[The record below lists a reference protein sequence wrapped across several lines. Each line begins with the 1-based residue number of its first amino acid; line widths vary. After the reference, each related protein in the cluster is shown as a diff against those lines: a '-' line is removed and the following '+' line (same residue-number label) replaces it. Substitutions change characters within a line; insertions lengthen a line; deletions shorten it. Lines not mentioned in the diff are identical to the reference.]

1 MMMKIYQVTLISGVY
16 EYMCNICIY
25 SHEREREKEKRETG
39 VVVRILMPPK
49 AHVFKSLVPPKVVLS
64 EGSGTFERCDQVG
77 GGH

>member
-1 MMMKIYQVTLISGVY
+1 MR
-16 EYMCNICIY
+16 
-25 SHEREREKEKRETG
+25 ERERKRERETG